1 VVTGSKRWTK
11 GSQEVPGLVAAWE
24 GGDDALDRIAHL
36 ASRVIG
42 SEVALVS
49 LVDKHRQF
57 FAGQHGL
64 DAPWRDA
71 RETPLSQSICRWVV
85 ATGDVVQ
92 VDDTAA
98 DDRTAGHEAQTVL
111 EVGSYLGAPLS
122 DEAGNVLG
130 SLCVINHHPHAWTSD
145 ERDLLVELSAVA
157 NSELRGRIAA
167 ARASDANRRVQLVA
181 DASEALSRSLDV
193 EASLKAML
201 DIVTA
206 GLAAVCVVYLP
217 EGPDGHRRLV
227 WPGGRRSS
235 LELAAPTPALEE
247 LLASGPV
254 TAVLSGA
261 SSYQRLAGARL
272 SGPPGGDREV
282 LVIPLPWHGEVLGV
296 WLLEPAGRPRFAD
309 LDVTLLVDLGRRAAV
324 TLHNARAYDHE
335 RAVAVRLQR
344 DLLSALPDI
353 NGLELYAVYE
363 PSDIGAEVGGDWY
376 DVAQTPSGPVL
387 ASVGDVT
394 GHDLRAAAAM
404 GRLSAAI
411 RCYAHDGLPPADILA
426 RLDGFAHH
434 LLGYGLFATAI
445 CISLTPT
452 GSLGDWDVRTASA
465 GHLPPLLV
473 PRSGT
478 PTALEITVG
487 QPLGLNLRPRATTKA
502 TLRGGD
508 ILVLY
513 SDGLVEHRHED
524 IEAAIGR
531 LVDVAAAL
539 DNTGPIDDYCHKLLI
554 EARPSREDDI
564 ALLVLRAQIPC
575 A

>member
-1 VVTGSKRWTK
+1 MTGSKRWTK
-11 GSQEVPGLVAAWE
+11 ASQEVPGLVATWE

-42 SEVALVS
+42 SEMALVS

-64 DAPWRDA
+64 DAPWRDT
-71 RETPLSQSICRWVV
+71 RETLSQAICRWVV

-92 VDDTAA
+92 VDDIAA
-98 DDRTAGHEAQTVL
+98 DDRTAGHEARTVL

-122 DEAGNVLG
+122 DEGGNVLG

-145 ERDLLVELSAVA
+145 ERDLLVDLSAAA

-167 ARASDANRRVQLVA
+167 ARASGASRRLQLVV

-193 EASLKAML
+193 EASLEAML
-201 DIVTA
+201 DVVTA

-217 EGPDGHRRLV
+217 EGPDRPRRLV
-227 WPGGRRSS
+227 WRRGQRSS
-235 LELAAPTPALEE
+235 RELAAPTAALQQ
-247 LLASGPV
+247 LLASEPV

-272 SGPPGGDREV
+272 SGLPGGDSEV
-282 LVIPLPWHGEVLGV
+282 VVVPLPWHGEVLGV

-324 TLHNARAYDHE
+324 NLHNARAYDHE

-353 NGLELYAVYE
+353 NGLELCAVYE

-434 LLGYGLFATAI
+434 LLGDGLFATAI

-452 GSLGDWDVRTASA
+452 GSSGDWDVHTASA
-465 GHLPPLLV
+465 GHLPPVLV

-487 QPLGLNLRPRATTKA
+487 QPLGLNLRPRATTKT

-531 LVDVAAAL
+531 LVDVVAAL
-539 DNTGPIDDYCHKLLI
+539 DNTGPIDDFCHKLLI
-554 EARPSREDDI
+554 EARPSRDDDI
-564 ALLVLRAQIPC
+564 ALLVLRAQIPTD
-575 A
+575 

>member
-1 VVTGSKRWTK
+1 
-11 GSQEVPGLVAAWE
+11 
-24 GGDDALDRIAHL
+24 
-36 ASRVIG
+36 
-42 SEVALVS
+42 
-49 LVDKHRQF
+49 
-57 FAGQHGL
+57 
-64 DAPWRDA
+64 
-71 RETPLSQSICRWVV
+71 
-85 ATGDVVQ
+85 
-92 VDDTAA
+92 
-98 DDRTAGHEAQTVL
+98 
-111 EVGSYLGAPLS
+111 
-122 DEAGNVLG
+122 
-130 SLCVINHHPHAWTSD
+130 
-145 ERDLLVELSAVA
+145 
-157 NSELRGRIAA
+157 
-167 ARASDANRRVQLVA
+167 
-181 DASEALSRSLDV
+181 
-193 EASLKAML
+193 M
-201 DIVTA
+201 
-206 GLAAVCVVYLP
+206 
-217 EGPDGHRRLV
+217 
-227 WPGGRRSS
+227 
-235 LELAAPTPALEE
+235 
-247 LLASGPV
+247 
-254 TAVLSGA
+254 
-261 SSYQRLAGARL
+261 
-272 SGPPGGDREV
+272 
-282 LVIPLPWHGEVLGV
+282 PWHGEVLGV

-353 NGLELYAVYE
+353 NGLELCAVYE

-452 GSLGDWDVRTASA
+452 GSLGDWDVHTASA

-487 QPLGLNLRPRATTKA
+487 QPLGLNLRPRATTKT

-564 ALLVLRAQIPC
+564 ALLVLRAQIPND
-575 A
+575 